1 MTAAIVIS
9 LLVISYLLIGN
20 GFGKWYAR
28 EAEKRVIEDRMSR
41 QTTNQDEI
49 YRREKEYRKFVIT
62 ARVVMTILWIPL
74 VFFETVSDVAILRMA
89 F

>member
-9 LLVISYLLIGN
+9 LLVISYLLIWN
-20 GFGKWYAR
+20 GFGKLYAR

-49 YRREKEYRKFVIT
+49 YRREK
-62 ARVVMTILWIPL
+62 
-74 VFFETVSDVAILRMA
+74 
-89 F
+89 